1 MIHAEILLENQLNAM
16 ENNQCDFILY
26 YPGSGGEFI
35 SGLIAKYSKRNYFNI
50 MKKPEWYF
58 IGHNN
63 KVNHKLIFANRYFVN
78 NMPYVNDKSTKNGCD
93 EYKQNSLY
101 IKLNLELHLALD
113 QWLNNDGKFL
123 VRSHFL
129 KPEYMNPNNTY
140 VIFPDTKYWKK
151 YNQSQVIAKIGNEN
165 AERISWNMDEICNNT
180 SEFKKIYMS
189 KFLKKEYLEQMFD
202 IQAGM

>member
-129 KPEYMNPNNTY
+129 KPE
-140 VIFPDTKYWKK
+140 
-151 YNQSQVIAKIGNEN
+151 
-165 AERISWNMDEICNNT
+165 
-180 SEFKKIYMS
+180 FKKIYMS

-202 IQAGM
+202 IQDDEFHKELTSWHVKNLKNLSKG